1 MPIDTSDD
9 RKRLLV
15 NSPDTTAAGMDGALD
30 RLTRVR
36 DRQQA
41 LLPLRILLQDADEEA
56 RAAAIAAAE
65 AGLSERAIAARLG
78 VAQPTVHSW
87 LDGRSGTP
95 LPGPALAT
103 RTWAL
108 HHIVSATAS
117 ETARLIGERLPDAPS
132 TGHGSPHTLV
142 RKCRTQLEDV
152 SSWLA
157 TSAAAMDYAAA
168 DNG

>member
-1 MPIDTSDD
+1 MDA
-9 RKRLLV
+9 
-15 NSPDTTAAGMDGALD
+15 TATPTPNLEAALD

-41 LLPLRILLQDADEEA
+41 LLPLRNLLQDADEEA

-65 AGLSERAIAARLG
+65 ADMSERAIAARLG
-78 VAQPTVHSW
+78 VTQPTVHSW
-87 LDGRSGTP
+87 LDGRAGTP
-95 LPGPALAT
+95 LPAPGLAT

-117 ETARLIGERLPDAPS
+117 ETARLIGEELPEAPS
-132 TGHGSPHTLV
+132 SSHSSPHGLI
-142 RKCRTQLEDV
+142 RKSRSLLEDV

-157 TSAAAMDYAAA
+157 SSAAAIDFKV
-168 DNG
+168 NTGR